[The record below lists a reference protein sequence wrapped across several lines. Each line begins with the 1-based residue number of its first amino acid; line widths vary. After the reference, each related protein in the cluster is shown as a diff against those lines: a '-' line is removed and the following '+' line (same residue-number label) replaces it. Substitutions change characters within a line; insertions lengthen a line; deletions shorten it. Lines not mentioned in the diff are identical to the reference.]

1 MFDFTRTWEI
11 LRQFGDANYQQR
23 VWLAVGD
30 RAKHPTCAQALSELL
45 DDEAALER
53 LHDGHCSELSPAQ
66 RQALYAALTSIRDLD
81 RSIGSTCDDR
91 RILADYR
98 WPRIRQL
105 CAKAARALE
114 PLVDDSAS
122 PERMAYG

>member
-1 MFDFTRTWEI
+1 MHDITRTWEI

-23 VWLAVGD
+23 VWLAAD
-30 RAKHPTCAQALSELL
+30 RCADRPTCAQALSELL

-53 LHDGHCSELSPAQ
+53 LHDGHCSDLSPMQ

-81 RSIGSTCDDR
+81 RSIGSACDDR

-105 CAKAARALE
+105 AAKAARALE
-114 PLVDDSAS
+114 PIVDDSVS
-122 PERMAYG
+122 PRRLAYG